1 MQRDAAALF
10 SSKLQSPRV
19 KGNESFSV
27 KVYDNWLDPQVD
39 LPSTNLLSNRVGIS
53 QLLPQKQRFTV

>member
-1 MQRDAAALF
+1 LVQNSFKKAVYDDFTGAVERDAAALF
-10 SSKLQSPRV
+10 SSKLHSPRA

-39 LPSTNLLSNRVGIS
+39 LPITN
-53 QLLPQKQRFTV
+53 